1 MNRKLYIKWLLQQ
14 WLPLIFIFGAIMLL
28 AYFVPS
34 LSGAIYPYQTAEE
47 YFGYS
52 SYDFTQTLFYTEI
65 GEINAGTTAIMNC
78 GIVAA
83 IAMPFFVFSYRFD
96 KSSADAYLQVPAKR
110 NEIRLIRVFVG
121 LAIILSALT
130 IVFWG
135 GNIAKVIRQASFAK
149 AREGAAPFYFFNYG
163 YYALFYLYL
172 ILIVASTYLFNCTLL
187 HIVGRVLD
195 GLILF
200 GVVAILMAGALCFFL
215 GYYTVI
221 YSCVVK
227 KFETPIVFSPYDGL
241 SAFANPSMVC
251 TYVFEPLICYS
262 TIDKFEVSNIT
273 IGTWY
278 AYPIVKLALSSLLF
292 ICHEPSGEYFGKPG
306 GINKIGKIIIHV
318 LGAMC
323 ALTTGIA
330 WFYISWLGVYVF
342 FLMVFIYGLFALSY
356 YLLIALYQKSF
367 SLKKDDLI
375 IYLSVLAAGIIA
387 SIVFGCIGNSIYGA
401 MWDYP
406 QPAASVAAI
415 LL

>member
-1 MNRKLYIKWLLQQ
+1 MNRKLYIKWLLRQ

-34 LSGAIYPYQTAEE
+34 LSGAIYPYETAQD

-52 SYDFTQTLFYTEI
+52 YYDFAESLFYTEI
-65 GEINAGTTAIMNC
+65 GEVSAGTSAIMNC
-78 GIVAA
+78 GIMAA

-96 KSSADAYLQVPAKR
+96 KSSADTYLQVPAKR
-110 NEIRLIRVFVG
+110 NEVRLIRVFVG

-135 GNIAKVIRQASFAK
+135 GNIAKLIRQAFFK
-149 AREGAAPFYFFNYG
+149 QARDGEAPFYFFNYG

-172 ILIVASTYLFNCTLL
+172 ILIVISTYLFNCTVL

-200 GVVAILMAGALCFFL
+200 SVVAVLMAGTLLFFL

-221 YSCVVK
+221 YSCIVQR
-227 KFETPIVFSPYDGL
+227 FDTPVEFAMYDGL
-241 SAFANPSMVC
+241 SAFTNPQMVC
-251 TYVFEPLICYS
+251 TYVFEPLICHS
-262 TIDKFEVSNIT
+262 KITRFELGNIT
-273 IGTWY
+273 VGTWY

-306 GINKIGKIIIHV
+306 GTNKIGKILIHV
-318 LGAMC
+318 LGVMC
-323 ALTTGIA
+323 ALTMGIV
-330 WFYISWLGVYVF
+330 WFYISWLGVYIF
-342 FLMVFIYGLFALSY
+342 FVMVFVYGIFGVCY
-356 YLLIALYQKSF
+356 YLTIALYQKSF
-367 SLKKDDLI
+367 ALKKDDLI

-387 SIVFGCIGNSIYGA
+387 SIVLGCIGSSLYGIQ
-401 MWDYP
+401 WNHP
-406 QPAASVAAI
+406 VPAVIA
-415 LL
+415 L